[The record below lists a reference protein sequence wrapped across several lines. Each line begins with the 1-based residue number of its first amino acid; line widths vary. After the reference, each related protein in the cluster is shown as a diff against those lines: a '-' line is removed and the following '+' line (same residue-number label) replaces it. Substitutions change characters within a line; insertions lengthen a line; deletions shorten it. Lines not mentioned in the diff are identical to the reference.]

1 MRPTSEGG
9 VLESKGL
16 VEVISALTTKGEKIP
31 YDIRKGVWVCVEA
44 DTDYIKNCFEEYKV
58 VTDPTGRYMS
68 LYKRWHMIGLE
79 LGMSVAAIGIRRE
92 TTGAA
97 MCFNA
102 DVIATAKRDLK
113 AGEILD
119 GEGGYTVFGKLI
131 PSDKSLAEGH
141 LPLGLAHD
149 LKLNRNV
156 PQDGLLTWEDVDV
169 DTTLNAYR
177 LRREME
183 TLFEVPSEA
192 AATSR

>member
-1 MRPTSEGG
+1 
-9 VLESKGL
+9 
-16 VEVISALTTKGEKIP
+16 
-31 YDIRKGVWVCVEA
+31 
-44 DTDYIKNCFEEYKV
+44 
-58 VTDPTGRYMS
+58 
-68 LYKRWHMIGLE
+68 MIGLE
-79 LGMSVAAIGIRRE
+79 LGMSVAAVGIRRE
-92 TTGAA
+92 ATGAA

-131 PSDKSLAEGH
+131 PSDKSLAKGH

-149 LKLNRNV
+149 LKLIRDV
-156 PQDGLLTWEDVDV
+156 PQDGPLTWEDVNI
-169 DTTLNAYR
+169 DTTLNAYL

-183 TLFEVPSEA
+183 ALFEVPSEA

>member
-1 MRPTSEGG
+1 
-9 VLESKGL
+9 
-16 VEVISALTTKGEKIP
+16 
-31 YDIRKGVWVCVEA
+31 
-44 DTDYIKNCFEEYKV
+44 
-58 VTDPTGRYMS
+58 
-68 LYKRWHMIGLE
+68 MIGLE
-79 LGMSVAAIGIRRE
+79 LGMSVATVGIRRE
-92 TTGAA
+92 ATGAA

-131 PSDKSLAEGH
+131 PSDRSLANGN

-149 LKLNRNV
+149 LKLIRDV
-156 PQDGLLTWEDVDV
+156 PQDGPLTWEDVNI
-169 DTTLNAYR
+169 DTTLNAYL

-183 TLFEVPSEA
+183 ALFEVPSKA